1 MSDEAGPPT
10 NTPDWEELQQGVRK
24 CITKEGTNPKVYGAP
39 GMEVC
44 VHYTGTLPGSTEP
57 FDCSR
62 KRGQPFTFELGA
74 GSVITGWDAAFEKI
88 AVGERALLEIES
100 EWAYGKEG
108 HPPTIPPD
116 STLHFDV
123 ELLSVGEKKK
133 ELNMMTADEKLS
145 EASKQKQKGLD
156 AYQRKDWAEAR
167 SLFAEAIFYCDA
179 AYYSRENKAMPTD
192 VGNIYLSAH
201 LNASQCA
208 LNEKDWPGACAYAT
222 RAIKCVPDSVKCCV
236 EINQCVGWPHRAVR
250 KRHRHAIEQASRRW
264 RAGRREYHERAVKF
278 DFHTGQGLISARRR
292 ADPHGVVGGS

>member
-1 MSDEAGPPT
+1 
-10 NTPDWEELQQGVRK
+10 
-24 CITKEGTNPKVYGAP
+24 
-39 GMEVC
+39 MEVV
-44 VHYTGTLPGSTEP
+44 VHYTGTLPGTTEP

-133 ELNMMTADEKLS
+133 ELNMMTADEKLA

-156 AYQRKDWAEAR
+156 AYAKKDWAEAR

-192 VGNIYLSAH
+192 IGNIYLSAH

-222 RAIKCVPDSVKCCV
+222 RAIKCVPDSVKGLYRRGVARTHMGLLVLPCV
-236 EINQCVGWPHRAVR
+236 EISQTVRYRADEVTGTT
-250 KRHRHAIEQASRRW
+250 SRRW
-264 RAGRREYHERAVKF
+264 RGASE
-278 DFHTGQGLISARRR
+278 L
-292 ADPHGVVGGS
+292 

>member
-1 MSDEAGPPT
+1 MSDEAATPT
-10 NTPDWEELQQGVRK
+10 QTPDWEELQQGVRK
-24 CITKEGTNPKVYGAP
+24 CITKEGTNPKVYAAP

-133 ELNMMTADEKLS
+133 ELNMMTAEEKLA

-222 RAIKCVPDSVKCCV
+222 RAIKCVPDSVKGLYRRGV
-236 EINQCVGWPHRAVR
+236 
-250 KRHRHAIEQASRRW
+250 ASC
-264 RAGRREYHERAVKF
+264 A
-278 DFHTGQGLISARRR
+278 
-292 ADPHGVVGGS
+292 

>member
-1 MSDEAGPPT
+1 MSDEAGPPSQ
-10 NTPDWEELQQGVRK
+10 TPDWEELQQGVRK
-24 CITKEGTNPKVYGAP
+24 CVTKEGTNPKVYATP

-133 ELNMMTADEKLS
+133 ELNMMTS
-145 EASKQKQKGLD
+145 EARCLVSQKFGGLWRFHAID
-156 AYQRKDWAEAR
+156 ARRLQERRRWVVSFPILR
-167 SLFAEAIFYCDA
+167 PFGPRRF
-179 AYYSRENKAMPTD
+179 
-192 VGNIYLSAH
+192 H
-201 LNASQCA
+201 
-208 LNEKDWPGACAYAT
+208 
-222 RAIKCVPDSVKCCV
+222 
-236 EINQCVGWPHRAVR
+236 PHR
-250 KRHRHAIEQASRRW
+250 
-264 RAGRREYHERAVKF
+264 
-278 DFHTGQGLISARRR
+278 
-292 ADPHGVVGGS
+292 